1 MEKIR
6 KIIKI
11 TIVVF
16 LILLVG
22 GISAVYIAF
31 PPSKMKAAT
40 QNYVRENY
48 KREVDFD
55 KISFTIFGVKV
66 KNFRLSEENT
76 FENGKFVEA
85 EQIVLKFELLPLLKG
100 DIKIKS
106 LLLNGVKVNI
116 IKEADGKFNFDG
128 FITQEKT
135 PSTQEE
141 QNKTAKQEQKD
152 KENTSFF
159 FGVLADVITLENSSF
174 SYLDKETNMHF
185 GINNLNL
192 TIKDFSLTD
201 LFSFTLS
208 LDTTLKMGDIVL
220 NPLNIKLDAQAS
232 LADLNLKNAY
242 VNINP
247 LTLTYQ
253 TAKISYTGKIQD
265 FTNPVLDLEG
275 KLDGISSKIITSIK
289 PMELPNFALP
299 TINLIL
305 KAQIDV
311 DNSKATVSQADIT
324 LGKSYINNTAFVDYS
339 AEDLVY
345 KAETKFDF
353 LLTDIYESAKDM
365 LEEIVPT
372 GNIGG
377 YLNSFSTKSGPEM
390 KGKVMITDVGAIIDK
405 KELKG
410 LTGEIT
416 IASLKDIKTNVIT
429 GTYHDSHFKT
439 SLSYTQPNKPINIDF
454 MLDLDKFTL
463 NDINFDE
470 LLKGS
475 KEEKTEEVKDTTS
488 EQKTEQKTNE
498 KADFGIYNIK
508 LDVKVK
514 EVSNNVLTANDLSLK
529 ADLKNLSNDMSKLQG
544 TLNFKSANGEIRDIN
559 KIMNSS
565 KILMA
570 VFSVVK
576 VVQQVFSIA
585 KLDGIS
591 WGSTL
596 AYSQIEGIYT
606 IKDGVINLDKSIIA
620 TDLLTVKA
628 GGNIDLVTEKL
639 NMKVDTHFG
648 KVTEGSGFKPVVL
661 NIKGTMSEPKYSVNV
676 VSTVTSLVN
685 IPTNILKTG
694 VKMSTNTA
702 SGVTDGIKGVA
713 SAIGK
718 LF

>member
-11 TIVVF
+11 AVIVF
-16 LILLVG
+16 LVLLVG

-31 PPSKMKAAT
+31 LPSKIKVAA

-55 KISFTIFGVKV
+55 KISFTLFGIKV
-66 KNFRLSEENT
+66 NNFKISEEST

-116 IKEADGKFNFDG
+116 VKEADGKFNFDS
-128 FITQEKT
+128 FILQDATD
-135 PSTQEE
+135 
-141 QNKTAKQEQKD
+141 KTAKNQDGTED
-152 KENTSFF
+152 SSFF
-159 FGVLADVITLENSSF
+159 GLIADIITLQNSSF
-174 SYLDKETNMHF
+174 VYLDKETNMRF
-185 GINNLNL
+185 GVNNLNL
-192 TIKDFSLTD
+192 TVKDFSLTD
-201 LFSFTLS
+201 LFSFTLN
-208 LDTTLKMGDIVL
+208 LDTTLKMGDITL
-220 NPLNIKLDAQAS
+220 NPLSINLDAQAN
-232 LADLNLKNAY
+232 LANLNLKDAY
-242 VNINP
+242 IDIKP
-247 LTLTYQ
+247 LILSYQ
-253 TAKISYTGKIQD
+253 TAKLNYTGKIKD
-265 FTNPVLDLEG
+265 FTNPTVYLQG
-275 KLDGISSKIITSIK
+275 KMDGITDKIITSIK
-289 PMELPNFALP
+289 PMDLPKFALP
-299 TINLIL
+299 AIDLIL
-305 KAQIDV
+305 KANVDF

-324 LGKSYINNTAFVDYS
+324 LGKSYINNIASMDFS
-339 AEDLVY
+339 AQDLVY

-365 LEEIVPT
+365 LEEIAPT

-377 YLNSFSTKSGPEM
+377 YLNTFSTKSGPEM

-416 IASLKDIKTNVIT
+416 IASLKDIKTNIIT
-429 GTYHDSHFKT
+429 GTYHDSNFKT
-439 SLSYTQPNKPINIDF
+439 SLSYTQPDKPINIDF
-454 MLDLDKFTL
+454 MLDLEKFTL
-463 NDINFDE
+463 NDINLDE
-470 LLKGS
+470 ILKTTTNIV
-475 KEEKTEEVKDTTS
+475 KTEEQPKA
-488 EQKTEQKTNE
+488 NE
-498 KADFGIYNIK
+498 AKIKEKNGNNKDFGIYNIK

-529 ADLKNLSNDMSKLQG
+529 ADLKNLSNDISKLQG